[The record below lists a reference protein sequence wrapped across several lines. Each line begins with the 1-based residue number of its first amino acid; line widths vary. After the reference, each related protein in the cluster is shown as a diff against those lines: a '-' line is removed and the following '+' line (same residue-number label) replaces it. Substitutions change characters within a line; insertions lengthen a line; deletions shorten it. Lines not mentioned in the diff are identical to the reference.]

1 MKILYI
7 DCQAGIA
14 GDMTVAAL
22 LELGLPIDHLR
33 SELAKLP
40 LPLSSYRLDAER
52 CQRHGITATRFLV
65 HVEEHQ
71 PPRHYTEIAGMI
83 ESSSLAEPEAK
94 VHGVELGQVHFHEIG
109 AVDSIVD
116 IVGTAIGLDFLGVE
130 AIQAAPLPWGS
141 GFVKT
146 DHGRLPVP
154 TPATAELLRGLP
166 VHGNIGPG
174 ERVTPT
180 GAAIVAA
187 LAESFGQPCAM
198 RVT

>member
-22 LELGLPIDHLR
+22 MELWLPIDHLR

-71 PPRHYTEIAGMI
+71 PPRHYTEIAAMI
-83 ESSSLAEPEAK
+83 ESSSLAEPVKARAQRIFFRLAEAEAK

-116 IVGTAIGLDFLGVE
+116 IVGTAIGL
-130 AIQAAPLPWGS
+130 
-141 GFVKT
+141 
-146 DHGRLPVP
+146 
-154 TPATAELLRGLP
+154 
-166 VHGNIGPG
+166 
-174 ERVTPT
+174 
-180 GAAIVAA
+180 
-187 LAESFGQPCAM
+187 
-198 RVT
+198 